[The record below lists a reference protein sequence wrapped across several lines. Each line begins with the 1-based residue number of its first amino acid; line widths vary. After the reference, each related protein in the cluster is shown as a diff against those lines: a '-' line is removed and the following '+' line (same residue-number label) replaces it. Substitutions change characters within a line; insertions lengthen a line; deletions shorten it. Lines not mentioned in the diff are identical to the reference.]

1 MPISTSRV
9 TLLGA
14 SSAGMT
20 ALAGTLQNCAILAR
34 SLAGSGFS
42 AYMEEVWTARAGM
55 PARSGGLMR
64 GRISS
69 TEEVW
74 AEKRVERLSRM
85 IAALDQ
91 DLGEVK
97 NAEWLEFWRDMRR
110 LYSRANLFLTTAAR
124 TGDAGCLR
132 TGSELWK
139 EIEDLLQLAE
149 RRLGASG

>member
-1 MPISTSRV
+1 
-9 TLLGA
+9 
-14 SSAGMT
+14 
-20 ALAGTLQNCAILAR
+20 
-34 SLAGSGFS
+34 
-42 AYMEEVWTARAGM
+42 
-55 PARSGGLMR
+55 MR

>member
-1 MPISTSRV
+1 MK
-9 TLLGA
+9 
-14 SSAGMT
+14 
-20 ALAGTLQNCAILAR
+20 
-34 SLAGSGFS
+34 
-42 AYMEEVWTARAGM
+42 
-55 PARSGGLMR
+55 

-69 TEEVW
+69 TEGAW
-74 AEKRVERLSRM
+74 AEERVERLRRM

-91 DLGEVK
+91 DLDEVE

-110 LYSRANLFLTTAAR
+110 LYSRASLFLTTAAR

-132 TGSELWK
+132 NGRELWK